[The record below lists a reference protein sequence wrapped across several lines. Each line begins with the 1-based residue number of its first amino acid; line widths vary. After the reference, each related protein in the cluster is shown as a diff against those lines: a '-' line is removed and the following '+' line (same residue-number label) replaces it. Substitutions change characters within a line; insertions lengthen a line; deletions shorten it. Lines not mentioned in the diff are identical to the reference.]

1 MYFPASR
8 RPDPSAGNL
17 FASSMAGTSRIDEL
31 RKKFDENPRR
41 YFAPLANEYRKIGD
55 FDQAIF
61 ICQEFLPQQPGH
73 MSGHI
78 VYGQALFES
87 GRHDEA
93 RSVFETALA
102 LDPENLIALRHLGD
116 IARAHGDGETA
127 RAWYRRVLE
136 SDPRNEEIAGILSSL
151 DVDTPAAPVTTGQAA
166 GAGDGSLSMESAIS
180 AATGTENSAAPSSP
194 DPIVTGPLTTAP
206 SEGNFDDIAKLFTS
220 SSSAPAAA
228 PPPAEEAAKP
238 SEDSLNLIHEGED
251 VLVADSTTVE
261 EARAHLDALVQGR
274 DVAKP
279 SAPLPPAEQATSS
292 SFSLPFLEGL
302 TSPPPASE
310 QPTQST
316 APASP
321 PVPASPAPEPARPAA
336 PDASSA
342 FVTETMAELYV
353 KQGHREQALEVYRQ
367 LVQRNPDD
375 AALAGRLRE
384 LEASGTRA
392 APAEPE
398 PVTPAP
404 MAVADAGPTIR
415 EFLESIAGFRPHSGN
430 SHPPQPVAEP
440 PNEPPPRR
448 TSGSVTDSLGALF
461 TSAEQGS
468 TPGASP
474 PPPRADDFVARSG
487 SEIED
492 AFPAELPGRPSKP
505 AASELSLDH
514 VFRHA
519 TPATGSPSH
528 FSFDQFFS
536 QKAQQDV
543 AASDAAPSGEQN
555 AGLSDDIQQFNA
567 WLEGLKKS

>member
-1 MYFPASR
+1 
-8 RPDPSAGNL
+8 
-17 FASSMAGTSRIDEL
+17 MAGTSRIDEL

-116 IARAHGDGETA
+116 IARAHGDAETA

-136 SDPRNEEIAGILSSL
+136 SDPRNDEIAGILASL
-151 DVDTPAAPVTTGQAA
+151 DTDGPQGPPPAGTPGQPAEA
-166 GAGDGSLSMESAIS
+166 VGTDGSLSIESAIS
-180 AATGTENSAAPSSP
+180 AATGSEEPVAAATAP
-194 DPIVTGPLTTAP
+194 DPSVTDPLTPAP
-206 SEGNFDDIAKLFTS
+206 SESSFDELAKLFTS
-220 SSSAPAAA
+220 AAPAEPSA
-228 PPPAEEAAKP
+228 PPPEPAKP

-251 VLVADSTTVE
+251 VLTTDTTTPE
-261 EARAHLDALVQGR
+261 EARAHLDALVEGR

-279 SAPLPPAEQATSS
+279 SDAGAAAEPTPS

-302 TSPPPASE
+302 ASPPPTAE
-310 QPTQST
+310 QTT
-316 APASP
+316 AQPAP
-321 PVPASPAPEPARPAA
+321 PEPAPSAPPPQIPEPVRAAA
-336 PDASSA
+336 PDPSSA

-353 KQGHREQALEVYRQ
+353 KQGHREQALDVYRQ

-375 AALAGRLRE
+375 AALAGRLRD
-384 LEASGTRA
+384 LEAAGARPARSE
-392 APAEPE
+392 AEPVA
-398 PVTPAP
+398 PVPE
-404 MAVADAGPTIR
+404 AVADAGPTIR
-415 EFLESIAGFRPHSGN
+415 EFLESIALGRRRSEN
-430 SHPPQPVAEP
+430 SQPLQPVADA
-440 PNEPPPRR
+440 PNEQPPSRAP
-448 TSGSVTDSLGALF
+448 SSVTDSLGALF
-461 TSAEQGS
+461 ANAEQGS
-468 TPGASP
+468 SPGA
-474 PPPRADDFVARSG
+474 PPPRADDFAAANQ
-487 SEIED
+487 D
-492 AFPAELPGRPSKP
+492 AQPMPLPGRPSKP

-519 TPATGSPSH
+519 TPAAGSQSH
-528 FSFDQFFS
+528 SFSFDQFFS
-536 QKAQQDV
+536 QQAQQDV
-543 AASDAAPSGEQN
+543 AASDAAPATEES

-567 WLEGLKKS
+567 WLEGLKKT

>member
-1 MYFPASR
+1 
-8 RPDPSAGNL
+8 
-17 FASSMAGTSRIDEL
+17 MAGTSRIDDL

-116 IARAHGDGETA
+116 IARAHGDADTA

-136 SDPRNEEIAGILSSL
+136 SDPRNDEIAGILASL
-151 DVDTPAAPVTTGQAA
+151 DTDGPQAPAPPVGGAQPDSAA
-166 GAGDGSLSMESAIS
+166 SAGSGSLSIESAIS
-180 AATGTENSAAPSSP
+180 AATGSEEATAAAGPSN
-194 DPIVTGPLTTAP
+194 PIVTDPLTTAP
-206 SEGNFDDIAKLFTS
+206 SESSFDDIAKLFTS
-220 SSSAPAAA
+220 AAA
-228 PPPAEEAAKP
+228 PAEPPPPAAEAPKP

-251 VLVADSTTVE
+251 VLTTDSTTAE
-261 EARAHLDALVQGR
+261 EARAHLDALTEGG
-274 DVAKP
+274 DVARP
-279 SAPLPPAEQATSS
+279 SAPPAAAEPPPS

-302 TSPPPASE
+302 TSPPPAAE
-310 QPTQST
+310 PKAEPIAPPTP
-316 APASP
+316 APAPSSTP
-321 PVPASPAPEPARPAA
+321 QTPEPVRAAA
-336 PDASSA
+336 PSDASSA

-375 AALAGRLRE
+375 TALAGRLRE
-384 LEASGTRA
+384 LEAAGTRPA
-392 APAEPE
+392 AREAVPVAPVPE
-398 PVTPAP
+398 V
-404 MAVADAGPTIR
+404 VADAGPTIR
-415 EFLESIAGFRPHSGN
+415 EFLASIALGRGWSGN
-430 SHPPQPVAEP
+430 SHQPPPVADV
-440 PNEPPPRR
+440 PNER
-448 TSGSVTDSLGALF
+448 TASRAPASVTDSLGALF
-461 TSAEQGS
+461 ASAEQGS
-468 TPGASP
+468 APSG
-474 PPPRADDFVARSG
+474 PPPRADDFAAPG
-487 SEIED
+487 ASEE
-492 AFPAELPGRPSKP
+492 AHTAPLPGRPSKP

-519 TPATGSPSH
+519 TPASGNQSH
-528 FSFDQFFS
+528 SFSFDQFFS
-536 QKAQQDV
+536 QQAQQDV
-543 AASDAAPSGEQN
+543 AASDAAPASEEN

-567 WLEGLKKS
+567 WLEGLKKT

>member
-1 MYFPASR
+1 
-8 RPDPSAGNL
+8 
-17 FASSMAGTSRIDEL
+17 MAGTSRIDEL

-151 DVDTPAAPVTTGQAA
+151 DVDTPVLPPTTGQAA
-166 GAGDGSLSMESAIS
+166 GSADGSLSMESAIS
-180 AATGTENSAAPSSP
+180 AATGAADSPAPSSP
-194 DPIVTGPLTTAP
+194 DPIVTDPLTTAP

-220 SSSAPAAA
+220 AAPAAA
-228 PPPAEEAAKP
+228 APPAAEEAAKP

-251 VLVADSTTVE
+251 VLVTDSTTVE

-279 SAPLPPAEQATSS
+279 SAPPPPAEEAPSS

-302 TSPPPASE
+302 ASQPPAPE
-310 QPTQST
+310 QRTESAVPVSPS
-316 APASP
+316 APP
-321 PVPASPAPEPARPAA
+321 MPAPEPARPAA
-336 PDASSA
+336 SDASSA

-375 AALAGRLRE
+375 VALAGRLRE
-384 LEASGTRA
+384 LEASGTRP
-392 APAEPE
+392 APPEPE
-398 PVTPAP
+398 LVTPAP
-404 MAVADAGPTIR
+404 AAVPEAGPTIR
-415 EFLESIAGFRPHSGN
+415 EFLESIAAFRPHSGN
-430 SHPPQPVAEP
+430 SHTPQPVAEP
-440 PNEPPPRR
+440 PNEPPPRL

-468 TPGASP
+468 TAAASP

-536 QKAQQDV
+536 QQAQQDV
-543 AASDAAPSGEQN
+543 AASDSEPSGAQN